1 MKKQKNNQEKD
12 ISIKNTT
19 KESKHLGIEFAFDLH
34 RKFKAIC
41 KHERRSMR
49 STVLRLIQHY
59 VSDFEKSYFKE
70 KHTQFDFDKW
80 L

>member
-12 ISIKNTT
+12 ISIKNTI
-19 KESKHLGIEFAFDLH
+19 KESKHLGIKFAFDLH

-41 KHERRSMR
+41 KHEHRSMT

-59 VSDFEKSYFKE
+59 VSDFEKSYFEQTQE
-70 KHTQFDFDKW
+70 KFDFDKW